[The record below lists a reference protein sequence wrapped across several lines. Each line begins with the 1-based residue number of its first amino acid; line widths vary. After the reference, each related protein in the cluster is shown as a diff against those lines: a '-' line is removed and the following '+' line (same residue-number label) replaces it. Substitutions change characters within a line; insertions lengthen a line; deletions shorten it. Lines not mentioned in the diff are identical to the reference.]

1 MSDDERGAL
10 PASKL
15 QRLKDALMQGD
26 ARTALKIAAYFPSL
40 GEHKAAITRGWEAC
54 ARPEMYR
61 QMGRD
66 PQTLIDAGVEALRER
81 YEKA

>member
-1 MSDDERGAL
+1 MI
-10 PASKL
+10 SKL
-15 QRLKDALMQGD
+15 QQIQNAIARKDTRA
-26 ARTALKIAAYFPSL
+26 ALKIAASFPSL
-40 GEHKAAITRGWEAC
+40 GEHRAAITRGWEAC

-66 PQTLIDAGVEALRER
+66 PEALIAAGIAALKQR